1 MLSVLFLLTFLKY
14 NVSLTPKLFCMKT
27 ILIIG
32 SQAVAS
38 QVKQDLLGLGIE
50 QNSVAHLSEIRSSDL
65 PPLVNKRGIQKIIVI
80 DVPEGTLKCYQKKL
94 NSDAAHKPQLYQWSK
109 TGEEKIVNGFQY
121 ISNVATLFA
130 K

>member
-1 MLSVLFLLTFLKY
+1 MLGVLFLLTFLKY
-14 NVSLTPKLFCMKT
+14 DVGLIAKLFCMKT

-32 SQAVAS
+32 SETVAS
-38 QVKQDLLGLGIE
+38 QIKNGLLGLGIE
-50 QNSVAHLSEIRSSDL
+50 QNNIAHLSEIRSSDL

-94 NSDAAHKPQLYQWSK
+94 NSDAAHKPQLYQWSQ
-109 TGEEKIVNGFQY
+109 TGKEKIVKGFQY
-121 ISNVATLFA
+121 ISNVSPLFP